1 MRHLLTA
8 KYLLVAAAVL
18 CAFSALLMWGIIKQ
32 TEAALSGSNRY
43 DIAWSGANA
52 RQELSSLGRYLALY
66 AAFKNSED
74 LEKVKLFQ
82 EIVEGRVQY
91 LESGKI
97 GTFMAASPE
106 RAARVKQFA
115 GLVQLIG
122 QHLVAVDQDDGI
134 TKALKAID
142 DALRVLDRI
151 KNEAQVAIADG
162 AANLSGEIARKQL
175 LLNLLLGGLLAS
187 SLLLMSIL
195 ARQNQLIK
203 RTSEAFEQSSKQFAY
218 LAKHDPLTGLPN
230 RAAMKETL
238 NSKTSDLEMSARIA
252 MLVID
257 LDGFK
262 PINDTLGHLVGD
274 ELLISTAR
282 RIEAIAASWE
292 GSMVS
297 RFGGDEFVVLLRKVR
312 SENQV
317 RSCAETILNAL
328 RQPYEVMGHSMLVD
342 ASIGWAMSGVGES
355 TGTEV
360 LRYADIALN
369 EAKQLGRGSI
379 TEFNVQMLDGVAER
393 AVIEQELTIALAQ
406 GQIVPHYQPQVDL
419 ITGEIIGVE
428 ALARW
433 QHPLRGIVSPANFI
447 PVAEMS
453 GQIVDLGRS
462 ILQQACI
469 DLSGLPT
476 KIDLSVNVSAA
487 QLFQDDFAE
496 YVSKILREANLLPSR
511 LRLEITETVLLS
523 DANKARCAIEQLQSL
538 GVSISL
544 DDFGTGYASL
554 SYLREF
560 GFNELKI
567 DRSFVADMKDDRK
580 SRALVQTMIDL
591 GARLNLVVV
600 PEGIETK
607 EQVALLREM
616 GCRRGQGYLFGK
628 PVPLQ
633 ILARN
638 LKYKDAINTSEM
650 PATSRKQLGEGY
662 IVPSSA

>member
-1 MRHLLTA
+1 
-8 KYLLVAAAVL
+8 
-18 CAFSALLMWGIIKQ
+18 
-32 TEAALSGSNRY
+32 
-43 DIAWSGANA
+43 
-52 RQELSSLGRYLALY
+52 
-66 AAFKNSED
+66 
-74 LEKVKLFQ
+74 
-82 EIVEGRVQY
+82 
-91 LESGKI
+91 
-97 GTFMAASPE
+97 
-106 RAARVKQFA
+106 
-115 GLVQLIG
+115 
-122 QHLVAVDQDDGI
+122 
-134 TKALKAID
+134 
-142 DALRVLDRI
+142 
-151 KNEAQVAIADG
+151 
-162 AANLSGEIARKQL
+162 
-175 LLNLLLGGLLAS
+175 
-187 SLLLMSIL
+187 MSIL

-203 RTSEAFEQSSKQFAY
+203 RTSEAFERSSEQFAY
-218 LAKHDPLTGLPN
+218 LATHDPLTGLPN

-238 NSKTSDLEMSARIA
+238 NSKTSDLEMQAPIA

-282 RIEAIAASWE
+282 RIEAATAHWE

-297 RFGGDEFVVLLRKVR
+297 RFGGDEFVVLLRNVP
-312 SENQV
+312 SEDQV
-317 RSCAETILNAL
+317 RSCAEMTLNAL

-342 ASIGWAMSGVGES
+342 ASIGWAISKEGES

-369 EAKQLGRGSI
+369 EAKHLGRGSI

-393 AVIEQELTIALAQ
+393 AVIEQELTIALAE

-433 QHPLRGIVSPANFI
+433 QHPVRGIVSPASFI

-462 ILQQACI
+462 ILQQACF
-469 DLSGLPT
+469 DLSRLPT

-487 QLFQDDFAE
+487 QIFQDDFAE
-496 YVSKILREANLLPSR
+496 YVSKTLREANLSPSR
-511 LRLEITETVLLS
+511 LRLEITETALLS
-523 DANKARCAIEQLQSL
+523 DANKARWAIEQLQSL

-560 GFNELKI
+560 GFDELKI
-567 DRSFVADMKDDRK
+567 DRSFVADMQDDPK
-580 SRALVQTMIDL
+580 NLALVQTMIDL

-607 EQVALLREM
+607 EQADLLRQM
-616 GCRRGQGYLFGK
+616 GCKRGQGYLFGR

-633 ILARN
+633 ILLRN
-638 LKYKDAINTSEM
+638 LKYKDAISTREM
-650 PATSRKQLGEGY
+650 PVTSRSKGHRLH
-662 IVPSSA
+662 SA